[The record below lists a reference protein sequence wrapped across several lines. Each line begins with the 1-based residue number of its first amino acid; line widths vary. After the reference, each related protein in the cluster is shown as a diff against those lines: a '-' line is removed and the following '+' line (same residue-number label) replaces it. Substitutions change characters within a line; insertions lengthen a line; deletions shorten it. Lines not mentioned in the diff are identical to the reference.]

1 MHELKTGICYFL
13 DSYGKGL
20 SLTRFANDPFSKTQ
34 VPSREFEKDD
44 NLRIWVKRNV
54 ELFS

>member
-1 MHELKTGICYFL
+1 MVTERVYH
-13 DSYGKGL
+13 
-20 SLTRFANDPFSKTQ
+20 SLALQMTHLHSTISKTQ

-44 NLRIWVKRNV
+44 NLRIWEKRNV